1 MTSFV
6 LHYQELALKGRNRP
20 WFVERLVRNVREAC
34 HGLGV
39 AEVRPLM
46 GRIEVALAPEAD
58 RAAIADRL
66 RHLFGIAN
74 FSLAA
79 RVAPSM
85 DAIAAEVLQQ
95 VAGLP
100 SSTFRVRVARAD
112 KGFPAA
118 SPDVE
123 RELGALIRTRCGWPV
138 DLSNPARVVHVEIVP
153 GAAFCYVGKEPGQG
167 GLPTGVSGRVA
178 CLLSGGIDSPVAAW
192 RLMKRGCRAL
202 FIHFH
207 AYPIVS
213 TASQEKVRRLVEVLT
228 RYQLQSR
235 LVLVPFGELQRRLV
249 VTVDAPL
256 RVVLYRRFMF
266 RIADRM
272 AWRAGARVLVT
283 GEAVGQV
290 ASQTLDN
297 IAMIDD
303 ASRLTVLRPLVGMDK
318 EEITAEARRIGTYE
332 ISILPDE
339 DCCQVFTPKH
349 PVTRARVEEIERAE
363 ASLPAQELV
372 EAAIAGAVV
381 EDVPAPP
388 PSAQPP
394 TPLTSR

>member
-1 MTSFV
+1 
-6 LHYQELALKGRNRP
+6 
-20 WFVERLVRNVREAC
+20 VRNVREAC
-34 HGLGV
+34 HALGV

-46 GRIEVALAPEAD
+46 GRIEVVLGPAAD

-85 DAIAAEVLQQ
+85 EAIAAEVLEQ

-100 SSTFRVRVARAD
+100 ASTFRVRVARAD
-112 KGFPAA
+112 KGFPTA

-138 DLSNPARVVHVEIVP
+138 DLSTPARVVHVEIVP

-213 TASQEKVRRLVEVLT
+213 PASQEKVRRLVEVLT

-266 RIADRM
+266 RIADRI

-394 TPLTSR
+394 TPLTWR